1 MPLNHAALVHTL
13 ARLAP
18 GSVAVRT
25 SAGECARGILT
36 VLDVD
41 RQEDTGHSLVAGTVT
56 LRLPVDALPS
66 TQVEAE
72 VAVTEDD
79 RTTRYVVRD
88 ILRIGDGREK
98 RLVLVPAS

>member
-1 MPLNHAALVHTL
+1 MPINHAAIARTL

-25 SAGECARGILT
+25 SAGECARGILS
-36 VLDVD
+36 VVDVD

-56 LRLPVDALPS
+56 LRLPVDALPN
-66 TQVEAE
+66 TEVEGE

-79 RTTRYVVRD
+79 RTARYVVRD

-98 RLVLVPAS
+98 RLVLVPAT